1 MEKKKNRKN
10 RGITAL
16 KAHYGRICV
25 FPWVIGLVLFFGLP
39 IIQSVIYSFSKVS
52 LTTGGLKTS
61 FVGLKNFKYIF
72 AQDADYLDYIAAA
85 VVKFLYSFP
94 VIIIISLILAL
105 MLNQKFRGRI
115 FFRALYFLP
124 VIIASG
130 AVLEV
135 ILSSVSEGVSNI
147 KTDESVAMAMF
158 DVNEIVESLG
168 LPQKLGDY
176 FVTVINGI
184 MNMIWSC
191 GVQTVLFISGM
202 QTIPP
207 LLYEVSKVEGATKWE
222 EFWFITFPM
231 LSRVTVLVSVFSMVE
246 LMTSQSNT
254 VMRQAYTFMRSQNYG
269 EGSAMLWSYFVVIG
283 AIMAIVIGA
292 YSRFCMKR
300 WE

>member
-1 MEKKKNRKN
+1 MKRKKN

-25 FPWVIGLVLFFGLP
+25 FPWIIGLVLFFGLP
-39 IIQSVIYSFSKVS
+39 IIQSVFYAFSKVS
-52 LTTGGLKTS
+52 LTTNGLKTS
-61 FVGLKNFKYIF
+61 LVGFKNFKYIF
-72 AQDADYLDYIAAA
+72 AQNADYLDYIASA

-130 AVLEV
+130 AVLNV

-158 DVNEIVESLG
+158 DVNGIVEGLG

-184 MNMIWSC
+184 MNMIWNC

-231 LSRVTVLVSVFSMVE
+231 LSRVTLLVTVFTIVE
-246 LMTSQSNT
+246 QMTSTRIRMVSKT
-254 VMRQAYTFMRSQNYG
+254 YSMMTAGTYDKT
-269 EGSAMLWSYFVVIG
+269 SAMLWFYFLAVGVLMGILLLVYER
-283 AIMAIVIGA
+283 AFM
-292 YSRFCMKR
+292 RR
-300 WE
+300 WDN

>member
-1 MEKKKNRKN
+1 MRNKKN
-10 RGITAL
+10 RGINAL

-25 FPWVIGLVLFFGLP
+25 FPWVIGLVLFFALP

-52 LTTGGLKTS
+52 LTASGLKTS
-61 FVGLKNFKYIF
+61 FVGLKNFNYIF
-72 AQDADYLDYIAAA
+72 AQNADYLDYIAKA
-85 VVKFLYSFP
+85 VVRFLYSFP
-94 VIIIISLILAL
+94 VILIISLILAII
-105 MLNQKFRGRI
+105 LNQRFKGRI
-115 FFRALYFLP
+115 FFRALYFMP

-130 AVLEV
+130 AVLNV
-135 ILSSVSEGVSNI
+135 ILSSFSNGVSNI
-147 KTDESVAMAMF
+147 ETDESVAMAMF

-184 MNMIWSC
+184 MNMIWNC

-222 EFWFITFPM
+222 EFWFITLPM
-231 LSRVTVLVSVFSMVE
+231 LSRVILLVSVFKAVE
-246 LMTSQSNT
+246 LVTDSTNPIMDLAYSFMQSQ
-254 VMRQAYTFMRSQNYG
+254 FYG
-269 EGSAMLWSYFVVIG
+269 ESSAMLWSYFAVVG
-283 AIMAIVIGA
+283 AAIALLLGL
-292 YSRFCMKR
+292 YKKLCMNR

>member
-1 MEKKKNRKN
+1 M
-10 RGITAL
+10 
-16 KAHYGRICV
+16 H
-25 FPWVIGLVLFFGLP
+25 LP

-52 LTTGGLKTS
+52 LTASGLKTS
-61 FVGLKNFKYIF
+61 FVGLKNFNYIF
-72 AQDADYLDYIAAA
+72 AQNADYLDYIAKA
-85 VVKFLYSFP
+85 VVRFLYSFP
-94 VIIIISLILAL
+94 VILIISLILAII
-105 MLNQKFRGRI
+105 LNQRFKGRI
-115 FFRALYFLP
+115 FFRALYFMP

-130 AVLEV
+130 AVLNV
-135 ILSSVSEGVSNI
+135 ILSSFSNGVSNI
-147 KTDESVAMAMF
+147 ETDESVAMAMF

-184 MNMIWSC
+184 MNMIWNC

-231 LSRVTVLVSVFSMVE
+231 LSRVMVLVSVFTMVE
-246 LMTSQSNT
+246 LMTAQSNS
-254 VMRQAYTFMRSQNYG
+254 VMMQAYTFMRMQNYG
-269 EGSAMLWSYFVVIG
+269 EGSAMLWSYFLVIG
-283 AIMAIVIGA
+283 VIMAVVLGA
-292 YSRFCMKR
+292 YNRLCVKR

>member
-1 MEKKKNRKN
+1 MKNRKN

-52 LTTGGLKTS
+52 LTTNGLKTS

-130 AVLEV
+130 AVLNV

-158 DVNEIVESLG
+158 DVNGIVEGLG

-184 MNMIWSC
+184 MNMIWNC

-231 LSRVTVLVSVFSMVE
+231 LSRVTVLVAVFTMVE
-246 LMTSQSNT
+246 LMTDQSNS
-254 VMRQAYTFMRSQNYG
+254 VMRQAYTFMRMQNYG

-283 AIMAIVIGA
+283 AIMAIVIGT
-292 YSRFCMKR
+292 YGRFCMKR

>member
-1 MEKKKNRKN
+1 MKNRKN

-52 LTTGGLKTS
+52 LTTNGLKTS

>member
-1 MEKKKNRKN
+1 MKNRKN

-52 LTTGGLKTS
+52 LTTNGLKTS

-184 MNMIWSC
+184 MNMIWNC

-231 LSRVTVLVSVFSMVE
+231 LSRVTVLVAVFTMVE
-246 LMTSQSNT
+246 LMTDQSNS
-254 VMRQAYTFMRSQNYG
+254 VMRQAYTFMRMQNYG

-283 AIMAIVIGA
+283 AIMAIVIGT
-292 YSRFCMKR
+292 YGRFCMKR

>member
-1 MEKKKNRKN
+1 MKNRKN

-130 AVLEV
+130 AVLNV

-158 DVNEIVESLG
+158 DVNGIVEGLG

-184 MNMIWSC
+184 MNMIWNC

-231 LSRVTVLVSVFSMVE
+231 LSRVTVLVAVFTMVE
-246 LMTSQSNT
+246 LMTDQSNS
-254 VMRQAYTFMRSQNYG
+254 VMRQAYTFMRMQNYG

-283 AIMAIVIGA
+283 AIMAIVIGT
-292 YSRFCMKR
+292 YGRFCMKR

>member
-1 MEKKKNRKN
+1 MKNRKN

-105 MLNQKFRGRI
+105 ILNQKFRGRI

-176 FVTVINGI
+176 FVKVINGI

-231 LSRVTVLVSVFSMVE
+231 LSRVTVLVSIFSMVE

>member
-1 MEKKKNRKN
+1 MKNRKN

>member
-1 MEKKKNRKN
+1 MRNKKN
-10 RGITAL
+10 RGINAL

-25 FPWVIGLVLFFGLP
+25 FPWAIGLVLFFALP

-52 LTTGGLKTS
+52 LTASGLKTS
-61 FVGLKNFKYIF
+61 FVGLKNFNYIF
-72 AQDADYLDYIAAA
+72 AQNADYLDYIAKA
-85 VVKFLYSFP
+85 VVRFLYSFP
-94 VIIIISLILAL
+94 VILIISLILAII
-105 MLNQKFRGRI
+105 LNQRFKVRI
-115 FFRALYFLP
+115 FFRALYFMP

-130 AVLEV
+130 AVLNV
-135 ILSSVSEGVSNI
+135 ILSSFSNGVSNI
-147 KTDESVAMAMF
+147 ETDESVAMAMF

-184 MNMIWSC
+184 MNMIWNC

-231 LSRVTVLVSVFSMVE
+231 LSRVMVLVSVFTMVE
-246 LMTSQSNT
+246 LMTAQSNS
-254 VMRQAYTFMRSQNYG
+254 VMMQAYTFMRMQNYG
-269 EGSAMLWSYFVVIG
+269 EGSAMLWSYFLVIG
-283 AIMAIVIGA
+283 VIMAVVLGA
-292 YSRFCMKR
+292 YNRLCVKR

>member
-1 MEKKKNRKN
+1 MKNRKN

-61 FVGLKNFKYIF
+61 LVGLKNFKYIF

-168 LPQKLGDY
+168 LPQKLGAY

>member
-1 MEKKKNRKN
+1 MRNKKN
-10 RGITAL
+10 RGINAL

-25 FPWVIGLVLFFGLP
+25 FPWVIGLVLFFALP

-52 LTTGGLKTS
+52 LTASGLKTS
-61 FVGLKNFKYIF
+61 FVGLKNFNYIF
-72 AQDADYLDYIAAA
+72 AQNADYLDYIAKA
-85 VVKFLYSFP
+85 VVRFLYSFP
-94 VIIIISLILAL
+94 VILIISLILAII
-105 MLNQKFRGRI
+105 LNQRFKGRI
-115 FFRALYFLP
+115 FFRALYFMP

-130 AVLEV
+130 AVLNV
-135 ILSSVSEGVSNI
+135 ILSSFSNGVSNI
-147 KTDESVAMAMF
+147 ETDESVAMAMF

-184 MNMIWSC
+184 MNMIWNC

-231 LSRVTVLVSVFSMVE
+231 LSRVMVLVSVFTMV
-246 LMTSQSNT
+246 
-254 VMRQAYTFMRSQNYG
+254 
-269 EGSAMLWSYFVVIG
+269 EGSAMLWSYFLVIG
-283 AIMAIVIGA
+283 VIMAVVLGA
-292 YSRFCMKR
+292 YNRLCVKR

>member
-1 MEKKKNRKN
+1 MKRKKN

-25 FPWVIGLVLFFGLP
+25 FPWIIGLVLFFGLP
-39 IIQSVIYSFSKVS
+39 IIQSVFYAFSKVS
-52 LTTGGLKTS
+52 LTTNGLKTS
-61 FVGLKNFKYIF
+61 LVGFKNFKYIF
-72 AQDADYLDYIAAA
+72 AQNADYLDYIASA

-130 AVLEV
+130 AVLNV

-158 DVNEIVESLG
+158 DVNGIVEGLG

-184 MNMIWSC
+184 MNMIWNC

-231 LSRVTVLVSVFSMVE
+231 LSNVTLLVMVYTMVE
-246 LMTSQSNT
+246 LFISNRN
-254 VMRQAYTFMRSQNYG
+254 VLILKVYDLMRAAVYDQT
-269 EGSAMLWSYFVVIG
+269 SAMMWFYFLIVGGIMGIIVGIYRKCLQNKWS
-283 AIMAIVIGA
+283 
-292 YSRFCMKR
+292 
-300 WE
+300 

>member
-1 MEKKKNRKN
+1 MRNKKN
-10 RGITAL
+10 RGINAL

-25 FPWVIGLVLFFGLP
+25 FPWVIGLVLFFALP

-52 LTTGGLKTS
+52 LTASGLKTS
-61 FVGLKNFKYIF
+61 FVGLKNFNYIF
-72 AQDADYLDYIAAA
+72 AQNADYLDYIAKA
-85 VVKFLYSFP
+85 VVRFLYSFP
-94 VIIIISLILAL
+94 VILIISLILAII
-105 MLNQKFRGRI
+105 LNQRFKGRI
-115 FFRALYFLP
+115 FFRALYFMP

-130 AVLEV
+130 AVLNV
-135 ILSSVSEGVSNI
+135 ILSSFSNGVSNI
-147 KTDESVAMAMF
+147 ETDESVAMAMF

-184 MNMIWSC
+184 MNMIWNC

-231 LSRVTVLVSVFSMVE
+231 LSRVTVLVAVFTMVE
-246 LMTSQSNT
+246 LMTDQSNS
-254 VMRQAYTFMRSQNYG
+254 VMRQAYTFMRMQNYG

-283 AIMAIVIGA
+283 AIMAIVIGT
-292 YSRFCMKR
+292 YGRFCMKR

>member
-1 MEKKKNRKN
+1 MKNRKN

-158 DVNEIVESLG
+158 DVNEIVEGLG

-184 MNMIWSC
+184 MNMIWNC

-231 LSRVTVLVSVFSMVE
+231 LSRVTVLVAVFTMVE
-246 LMTSQSNT
+246 LMTDQSNS
-254 VMRQAYTFMRSQNYG
+254 VMRQAYTFMRMQNYG

-283 AIMAIVIGA
+283 AIMAIVIGT
-292 YSRFCMKR
+292 YGRFCMKR

>member
-1 MEKKKNRKN
+1 MKNRKN

-61 FVGLKNFKYIF
+61 LVGLKNFKYIF

>member
-1 MEKKKNRKN
+1 MRNKKN
-10 RGITAL
+10 RGINAL

-25 FPWVIGLVLFFGLP
+25 FPWVIGLVLFFALP

-52 LTTGGLKTS
+52 LTASGLKTS
-61 FVGLKNFKYIF
+61 FVGLKNFNYIF
-72 AQDADYLDYIAAA
+72 AQNADYLDYIAKA
-85 VVKFLYSFP
+85 VVRFLYSFP
-94 VIIIISLILAL
+94 VILIISLILAII
-105 MLNQKFRGRI
+105 LNQRLKGRI
-115 FFRALYFLP
+115 FFRALYFMP

-130 AVLEV
+130 AVLNV
-135 ILSSVSEGVSNI
+135 ILSSFSNGVSNI
-147 KTDESVAMAMF
+147 ETDESVAMAMF

-184 MNMIWSC
+184 MNMIWNC

-231 LSRVTVLVSVFSMVE
+231 LSRVMVLVSVFTMVE
-246 LMTSQSNT
+246 LMTAQSNS
-254 VMRQAYTFMRSQNYG
+254 VMMQAYTFMRMQNYG
-269 EGSAMLWSYFVVIG
+269 EGSAMLWSYFLVIG
-283 AIMAIVIGA
+283 VIMAVVLGA
-292 YSRFCMKR
+292 YNRLCVKR